1 MSSLSLA
8 QPENFE
14 DEIRVISDRVSVMD
28 LKKYENP
35 DSVVWLVP
43 KKGQIVKGT
52 TYDGV
57 IGRPSEAQS
66 DIILNL
72 KPHFQAKKAY
82 LEGHKSWDSYVT
94 EGWHQ
99 EYKDAAYQLYSFI
112 DQGQHINQ
120 NTLEAAAA
128 VIRPEHFAPLIS
140 TAINE
145 VIVAID
151 NEEHNLLQ
159 TVQNV
164 EMDKLNA
171 RFILDIKDNGH
182 KMVSRNIGEEGLPSQ
197 IGPYPFSAKSI
208 DLQLNGTKITFAGT
222 FQITAMDFDV
232 LSPFQNITEGALT
245 RDKQYMVAE
254 FLNDSTITETPLTDD
269 WDAIDSNG
277 RPTVRAYR
285 SLSPLFKLVSDAK
298 KGQAQW
304 IASNLDIYE
313 SFVEN
318 SGLLGTT
325 VTAPYDNTGVAEEP
339 KANFIDANPPR
350 MRGRKWVVDDLIDAD
365 TLVTYNS
372 RAIYFAQGPRRSSTM
387 NDPVTGNFGNINL
400 EYYKAHLVYPELIK
414 RMTSILT

>member
-1 MSSLSLA
+1 MSSLSLSN
-8 QPENFE
+8 PENF
-14 DEIRVISDRVSVMD
+14 DEEIKVISERASVLD

-35 DSVVWLVP
+35 ESVVWYVP
-43 KKGQIVKGT
+43 KKDQIVKGT
-52 TYDGV
+52 KMDGV
-57 IGRPSEAQS
+57 IGTPT
-66 DIILNL
+66 DNVILSL
-72 KPHFQAKKAY
+72 KPHFNAKQEY
-82 LEGHKSWDSYVT
+82 MNGQRTWESYVT
-94 EGWHQ
+94 EGWAN

-112 DQGQHINQ
+112 DQGQHVNQ

-145 VIVAID
+145 VIIAID

-164 EMDKLNA
+164 NMDKLNA

-182 KMVSRNIGEEGLPSQ
+182 KMVSRNIGEEGLPTQ

-245 RDKQYMVAE
+245 LDKQYMVAE
-254 FLNDSTITETPLTDD
+254 YLNDATIGETPLTED
-269 WDAIDSNG
+269 WDDIDDNG

-285 SLSPLFKLVSDAK
+285 SLSPLLTAVAGAK
-298 KGQAQW
+298 KGQVQYL
-304 IASNLDIYE
+304 ASNLDVYE
-313 SFVEN
+313 SYVEN
-318 SGLLGTT
+318 SGLLGTQ
-325 VTAPYDNTGVAEEP
+325 VTAPFDAAGIAEEP

-350 MRGRKWVVDDLIDAD
+350 LRGRRWVVDDLITAD
-365 TLVTYNS
+365 TLVAYNS

-400 EYYKAHLVYPELIK
+400 EYYKTHLVYPELIK
-414 RMTSILT
+414 RLTSILS

>member
-8 QPENFE
+8 NPSTFDE
-14 DEIRVISDRVSVMD
+14 DIKVISDRVNVLD
-28 LKKYENP
+28 LRKYENP
-35 DSVVWLVP
+35 ESVVWLVP
-43 KKGQIVKGT
+43 KKGAIVKGT
-52 TYDGV
+52 KMEGV
-57 IGRPSEAQS
+57 IGYPT
-66 DIILNL
+66 DDVILNL
-72 KPHFQAKKAY
+72 KPHFNAKKEY
-82 LEGHKSWDSYVT
+82 LEGKRSWESYVT
-94 EGWHQ
+94 EGWNN

-112 DQGQHINQ
+112 DQGQHVNQ

-145 VIVAID
+145 VIIAID
-151 NEEHNLLQ
+151 NEEHNLLS

-164 EMDKLNA
+164 EMDRLNA

-182 KMVSRNIGEEGLPSQ
+182 KMVSRNIGEEGLPTQ

-232 LSPFQNITEGALT
+232 LSPFQNITEGTLT
-245 RDKQYMVAE
+245 RDKQYMVSE
-254 FLNDSTITETPLTDD
+254 FLNDSTITETALIED
-269 WDAIDSNG
+269 WDAIDANG

-285 SLSPLFKLVSDAK
+285 SLSPLLTSVSGAK
-298 KGQAQW
+298 KGQVQY
-304 IASNLDIYE
+304 IASNLDVYE
-313 SFVEN
+313 SYVEN
-318 SGLLGTT
+318 AGLLGTQ
-325 VTAPYDNTGVAEEP
+325 VTAPFDATGIAEEP
-339 KANFIDANPPR
+339 KANFIDTNPPR
-350 MRGRKWVVDDLIDAD
+350 LRGRRWVVDDLIDIS
-365 TLVTYNS
+365 TLVAYNS

-414 RMTSILT
+414 RLTSILS